1 MFLQLRA
8 ALVYRRFHALLRE
21 DRSCH
26 QGLELGPERAL
37 VDVRENASD
46 NFDPN
51 AAHGCNAREEVV
63 FLSLRS
69 CDKLWGIWAHAQ
81 QEARKELVRLRH
93 GLLERRHIYF
103 VGELGRASCALGSSL
118 LRVGVEPPAMLQA
131 IWRQPTTC

>member
-1 MFLQLRA
+1 MH
-8 ALVYRRFHALLRE
+8 RRFHALLRE

-26 QGLELGPERAL
+26 QGLELGPEGGL
-37 VDVRENASD
+37 VDVREDASD
-46 NFDPN
+46 NFNAN
-51 AAHGCNAREEVV
+51 AAHGCNAREDVV

-103 VGELGRASCALGSSL
+103 VGG
-118 LRVGVEPPAMLQA
+118 GVEPPARKGRASRNVASYMTA
-131 IWRQPTTC
+131 ADHACAF

>member
-8 ALVYRRFHALLRE
+8 ALMYRRFHALLRE

-46 NFDPN
+46 NFNAN
-51 AAHGCNAREEVV
+51 AAHGCNAREDVV

-103 VGELGRASCALGSSL
+103 VGGGVEPPARWGRAS
-118 LRVGVEPPAMLQA
+118 VGVEPPAMLQA